1 MGPEYQDM
9 MVSVGLDNEES
20 RSLLFGTL
28 VHGTMRNEPLLE
40 NREFREQQGEEVC
53 RDLQYTEIRN
63 SVLMGKET
71 QFFRVPA
78 SHRPKI

>member
-1 MGPEYQDM
+1 M
-9 MVSVGLDNEES
+9 MVSVGMDNEES

-28 VHGTMRNEPLLE
+28 VHGTICNEPLLT
-40 NREFREQQGEEVC
+40 NREFREQQGEEDC
-53 RDLQYTEIRN
+53 RDLQYMEVRN
-63 SVLMGKET
+63 SVLMGKDT